1 MAISRRL
8 IWSYG
13 LVALLSLI
21 LLGRTSPMAA
31 LFLSTWLPL
40 PLILV
45 GWRLGTTEAG
55 ILALL
60 GGLFIWALAP
70 GPGAL
75 FENLGLW
82 LLLLMG
88 LSLTVC
94 RQRGWPAGSAILWTV
109 VALGVLFLILFLGQA
124 LFQGVSPQA
133 LWEQKGGEFSL
144 SLKDTLQQ
152 MGMDFSDLQ
161 VMGLPRMEFQ
171 ELVTRIL
178 PALMVIN
185 LALVAWVNVLVA
197 RRWASLWGWG
207 EWDEPLAHWTSPEWL
222 VFVLV
227 AAGLALLA
235 PWPLVGQLGL
245 NLVLILGF
253 MYFCQGVAVMAGLF
267 QRFQVPWVLRGLGYL
282 LAFMNPLMIVV
293 MVLGLTDIWLDFR
306 RLQPSPEA

>member
-8 IWSYG
+8 TWSYG

-55 ILALL
+55 VLALL
-60 GGLFIWALAP
+60 GGLFIWVLAP
-70 GPGAL
+70 GPAAL

-109 VALGVLFLILFLGQA
+109 VGLGVLFLILFLGQA

-235 PWPLVGQLGL
+235 PWPLVRQLGL